1 MKQNKILREIFTFSC
16 YIGEVMLL
24 LIIGVTGGIGSGKST
39 VSRILYDL
47 GAKVIDVDRIAREVT
62 DREEVMK
69 KLKEVFGAGIE
80 TGNGKLD
87 RNKLA
92 DLVFGRPDELLK
104 LNQITH
110 EYISSEILVTIKRLK
125 QSKDVEIVVIDA
137 AIPFERG
144 FIDITDKIWVV
155 TADKEIRMKRI
166 IERNGLSREE
176 ILKRMDS
183 QIEDRDYLKIAD
195 KVLDNNGPIE
205 ELEKIV
211 ARLYV
216 NLKAN

>member
-1 MKQNKILREIFTFSC
+1 
-16 YIGEVMLL
+16 MLL

-125 QSKDVEIVVIDA
+125 QNKDVEIVVIDA

-166 IERNGLSREE
+166 MERNGLSREE

-195 KVLDNNGPIE
+195 KVLDNNGHIE

>member
-1 MKQNKILREIFTFSC
+1 
-16 YIGEVMLL
+16 L

-166 IERNGLSREE
+166 MERNGLSREE

-195 KVLDNNGPIE
+195 KVLDNNGHIE